1 MAPVGGPAGQP
12 SFASDS
18 CWQARLRQ
26 SCRLAI
32 QRRKVARRNRV
43 LPCSCSYEILR
54 RRDGRRKKDH
64 GYSPRW
70 ISQSPVC
77 EYPQSPGSEST
88 AVLPRIVCKS
98 SETLAPSNFPAVHIP
113 CCFPENTNAPSGFRA
128 SAGVA
133 AGGNPRLAARDE
145 ATSPRS
151 IRGCQEADRRAC
163 QPGSTR

>member
-32 QRRKVARRNRV
+32 RRKKVARRNRV
-43 LPCSCSYEILR
+43 LPCFCSYEILR
-54 RRDGRRKKDH
+54 RRDGRTKKDH

-88 AVLPRIVCKS
+88 AVLPRIVCES
-98 SETLAPSNFPAVHIP
+98 SETLAPSNFPAVRIP
-113 CCFPENTNAPSGFRA
+113 RCFPENTTVPSGFPA
-128 SAGVA
+128 SAGGA
-133 AGGNPRLAARDE
+133 AVGNPRLAAPGA
-145 ATSPRS
+145 ATWPRS
-151 IRGCQEADRRAC
+151 IQGCPEAGQPAC
-163 QPGSTR
+163 RPGSTR